1 MTDDASRSALAGAAT
16 TTAAVLHAAGDVR
29 VEERALPPLGPGEA
43 LVTVKACG
51 ICGSDAA
58 EWSHGP
64 VLAAPPVVLGHE
76 FTGVV
81 ESLADD
87 VDGLTVGAAV
97 VSGAGV
103 SCGTCPRCVE
113 GRTNLCLSYHTVGFH
128 RDGGLAGRVVVPAST
143 LLDVS
148 ESGLS
153 FDTLAMAQPMAI
165 AVHAVRR
172 SGLRAGQVAV
182 VIGIG
187 GIGGYLTVA
196 ASALGARVVV
206 TDLDPDRLAL
216 AARLGASAT
225 LRAGDV
231 TLADFL
237 AAQDLR
243 ADVIFEAS
251 GSRPGLESAFA
262 AVPRGGTIVPVG
274 IQREPYPAALATWTF
289 DEYAVIGSVAHVLAE
304 DLPEAVRLL
313 GRDVDW
319 SLMAP
324 EVVPLSHLVDDGLVP
339 LAQGRSRVNKL
350 LVDPWAQAPRPA
362 DHGRRA

>member
-1 MTDDASRSALAGAAT
+1 MRAR
-16 TTAAVLHAAGDVR
+16 AAVLHAAGDVR
-29 VEERALPPLGPGEA
+29 IEERDLAPLGPGEV
-43 LVTVKACG
+43 LVKVMGCG

-81 ESLADD
+81 EA
-87 VDGLTVGAAV
+87 VGDGVSGLSVGARV

-103 SCGTCPRCVE
+103 SCGSCSRCVE

-128 RDGGLAGRVVVPAST
+128 RDGGLAGHAVVPAST

-148 ESGLS
+148 GSGLA

-172 SGLRAGQVAV
+172 SGLRADQVAV
-182 VIGIG
+182 VIGVG

-196 ASALGARVVV
+196 ASALGAHVVV
-206 TDLDPDRLAL
+206 TDLDPARLDL
-216 AARLGASAT
+216 AKRLGAAAT
-225 LRAGDV
+225 FRSGEVSLV
-231 TLADFL
+231 DFL
-237 AAQDLR
+237 AEHELR
-243 ADVIFEAS
+243 PDVIFEAS
-251 GSRPGLESAFA
+251 GSRPGIESAFA

-274 IQREPYPAALATWTF
+274 IQREPFPATFATWTF
-289 DEYAVIGSVAHVLAE
+289 DEYAVIGSVAHVIAD

-313 GRDVDW
+313 QRDVDW

-324 EVVPLSHLVDDGLVP
+324 QVVSLDQLVEEGLIP
-339 LAQGRSRVNKL
+339 LAEGRSRYNKL
-350 LVDPWAQAPRPA
+350 IVDPWAMTPRPA
-362 DHGRRA
+362 DHTRLA